1 MSESINNTSF
11 GGVVGRHLHFHP
23 VADCKTNESLAHP
36 SRDVCENNMVIRQR
50 DAKHRSGKHR
60 LDRALNFNGLF
71 RIHDVVFVRL
81 HAWQGSKGRPF
92 CTSADNQFLI
102 YQRLPAKERFPP

>member
-23 VADCKTNESLAHP
+23 VADCKANESLAHP
-36 SRDVCENNMVIRQR
+36 SRDVCENKMVIREC

-60 LDRALNFNGLF
+60 LDGTLNFNGLF
-71 RIHDVVFVRL
+71 RIHDVDFGNAVNSTGPKGFRGRL
-81 HAWQGSKGRPF
+81 R
-92 CTSADNQFLI
+92 NQFRI
-102 YQRLPAKERFPP
+102 YR